1 MRRAVAIAALAGL
14 LAAPWAARAASVAG
28 KVTVGDDPGCNAVVY
43 LESGK
48 KIAAPPMGRVVINQ
62 KNLAFT
68 PAVLAVVRGTVIE
81 FTNSDDVQHNVFT
94 PSRVGGKFDLGT
106 YSRGES
112 RKVTL
117 NESGEVVVLCNI
129 HMEMEARI
137 LVLDEPTFAATQ
149 ADGTFEVPAVPPG
162 TYRLRVWRRGW
173 LPHTEIVMVPET
185 GRLAV
190 DVHTED

>member
-1 MRRAVAIAALAGL
+1 VSRVAAIGVLAGL
-14 LAAPWAARAASVAG
+14 LAVPYAARAASVAG
-28 KVTVGDDPGCNAVVY
+28 TVTLGDEPGCNAVVY
-43 LESGK
+43 LESGRK
-48 KIAAPPMGRVVINQ
+48 TAAAPMGRVVMDQ
-62 KNLAFT
+62 KNLAFV
-68 PAVLAVVRGTVIE
+68 PSVLPVVRGTVIE

-94 PSRVGGKFDLGT
+94 PSRVAGKFDLGT

-137 LVLDEPTFAATQ
+137 LVLDEPTFAATR
-149 ADGTFEVPAVPPG
+149 ADGSFEVPAVPPG
-162 TYRLRVWRRGW
+162 TYRLRLWRRGW

-185 GRLAV
+185 GRLSV
-190 DVHTED
+190 DVHAER